1 MSLFLKELGNNLC
14 GSNNKPVVKIIDYF
28 DSMWKWTDVI
38 MVCDNLKLH
47 GRSGNQPSRWLYIF
61 DSTDDYF

>member
-1 MSLFLKELGNNLC
+1 MSLFLKELGNNLR

-47 GRSGNQPSRWLYIF
+47 G
-61 DSTDDYF
+61 